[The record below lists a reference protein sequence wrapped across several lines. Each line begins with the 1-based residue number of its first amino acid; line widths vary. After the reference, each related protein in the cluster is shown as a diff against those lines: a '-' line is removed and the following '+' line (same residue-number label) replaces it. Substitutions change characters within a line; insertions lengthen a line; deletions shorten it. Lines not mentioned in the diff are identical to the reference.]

1 MFKDRLTSSPLLT
14 LLEGNKVIVVY
25 RDASRVG
32 LGCALMQHGKFVD
45 YASRQL
51 KVQKKNYPTHDL
63 ELAAV
68 VFFLENMETLFV

>member
-51 KVQKKNYPTHDL
+51 KVHERNYQTHDL
-63 ELAAV
+63 ELAAMV
-68 VFFLENMETLFV
+68 LALKI